1 MFLGSLLIV
10 AQRDVDLLDLDLPLL
25 VLPLPQQRCLQSE
38 EVLLPHDAVVGEVQ
52 LEPKSLDAWSS
63 YLRYLLYFLPDY
75 LHLLPP
81 FLQGPLQLRHRDPL
95 EPRQAVLRV
104 ARQLEDGDPG
114 LVAADD
120 VVDPDLS
127 VTDLRKLYQD

>member
-1 MFLGSLLIV
+1 MFFGFGF
-10 AQRDVDLLDLDLPLL
+10 LPL
-25 VLPLPQQRCLQSE
+25 
-38 EVLLPHDAVVGEVQ
+38 Q

-63 YLRYLLYFLPDY
+63 YLRYLLYLLPDY

-114 LVAADD
+114 LEAAVVVVDD
-120 VVDPDLS
+120 VVLVDDPTSGRWFKFEYRRMRD
-127 VTDLRKLYQD
+127 